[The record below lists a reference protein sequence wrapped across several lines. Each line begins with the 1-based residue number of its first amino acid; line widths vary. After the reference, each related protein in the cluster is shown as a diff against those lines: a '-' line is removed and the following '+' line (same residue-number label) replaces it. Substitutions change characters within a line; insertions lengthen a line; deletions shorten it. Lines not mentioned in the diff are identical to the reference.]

1 MASEEKDVEKGESQ
15 PRLTLIDQVES
26 VKRIFDVLNMW
37 PKGTSGELEQR
48 GREFIMNAGAEELL
62 RMQRTAFD
70 TVGEYVFDDARV
82 QPLIVA
88 FEGRQIGFAIRKFY
102 QSTVR
107 EESSR
112 FTVEPGIEPGIP
124 VMWCAARADYADA
137 MFGTRDPLKMILTRK
152 MGATHLPTLLK
163 WWLPHLEILG
173 SEDIMQAYASI
184 APEFEK
190 VMDAELAAMGY

>member
-1 MASEEKDVEKGESQ
+1 MPQEEKEVENGESQ

-48 GREFIMNAGAEELL
+48 GRVFIMNAEAEELL

-70 TVGEYVFDDARV
+70 TVGQYVFDDVRV

-112 FTVEPGIEPGIP
+112 FVVESGIEPGIP
-124 VMWCAARADYADA
+124 VMWCANRADYADA
-137 MFGTRDPLKMILTRK
+137 MFGTRDPLKMIITRK
-152 MGATHLPTLLK
+152 MGATHLPTLLR
-163 WWLPHLEILG
+163 WWLPHLEVLA

-184 APEFEK
+184 APQFEK
-190 VMDAELAAMGY
+190 AMDAELAAMGY